1 MPTFTP
7 FVAPAFGFGGDNL
20 FAIFEDLLDTSFVI
34 NTFDANGF
42 SATLNGTRFEVT
54 GTGLEFDDSDGTTLI
69 TGGTLNSISTF
80 NFSGVPQ
87 AEITGLTLDVTDI
100 ASAVLAELNGDVG
113 AYERLI
119 FDDDWLILASSVE
132 ALHSGG
138 TFSDDGVRLNF
149 TGNDTIELGDDRDIF
164 NAGDGNDRVF
174 GRDGNDVLE
183 GDDGRDRLQ
192 GGRDN
197 DVLNGG
203 ENRDFLSGG
212 KGNDFLSGGG
222 AIDRLRGDGG
232 RDFLDGGRGRDVLT
246 GGGGADSFLFR
257 RGDADDRITDF
268 EVGEDA
274 LFFANFASLDLIQ
287 AAIGD
292 SGFVEIDYDGGSVL
306 LENVTDV
313 AGVQDSISL
322 VFDS

>member
-7 FVAPAFGFGGDNL
+7 FVAPAFGFGGDDL
-20 FAIFEDLLDTSFVI
+20 FAIFEDLFDTSFVI

-42 SATLNGTRFEVT
+42 SATLNGTRFEFT
-54 GTGLEFDDSDGTTLI
+54 GTGLEFDDDNGTILLSS
-69 TGGTLNSISTF
+69 GTLNSISTF

-87 AEITGLTLDVTDI
+87 AEITGLTLDVADI
-100 ASAVLAELNGDVG
+100 ATAALAELNGDIG

-132 ALHSGG
+132 AVHSGG
-138 TFSDDGVRLNF
+138 TFSEDGVRLNF
-149 TGNDTIELGDDRDIF
+149 TGNDTVELGEDRDIF

-174 GRDGNDVLE
+174 GRGGNDLLE
-183 GDDGRDRLQ
+183 GGDGRDRLQ

-197 DVLNGG
+197 DGLNGG

-232 RDFLDGGRGRDVLT
+232 RDFLDGGRGRDILT
-246 GGGGADSFLFR
+246 GGGGADTFIFR
-257 RGDADDRITDF
+257 AGDADDRITDF
-268 EVGEDA
+268 EVGTDE
-274 LFFANFASLDLIQ
+274 LQFANFASPDDIRVLL
-287 AAIGD
+287 GE
-292 SGFVEIDYDGGSVL
+292 SGFVEIDYSGGSVL
-306 LENVTDV
+306 LEEVTNV
-313 AGVQDSISL
+313 AGVRDSIGL